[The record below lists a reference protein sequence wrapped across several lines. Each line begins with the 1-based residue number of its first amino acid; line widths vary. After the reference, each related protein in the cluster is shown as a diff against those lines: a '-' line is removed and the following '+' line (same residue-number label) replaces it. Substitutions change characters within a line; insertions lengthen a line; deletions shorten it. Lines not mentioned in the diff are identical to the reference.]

1 MCLRKIALALESLR
15 TKEWAG
21 ILYVKKAGQKI
32 LGEEHNL
39 YEGMKTGEKM
49 DCSNWQKP
57 STVGEATVKRSLAI
71 SNWGFY
77 YKEEL
82 EPKREKDMITF
93 SFYKGHSAQWEKW
106 CGGRQ
111 WILVSPLGGDLYN
124 LCEAW

>member
-1 MCLRKIALALESLR
+1 M
-15 TKEWAG
+15 
-21 ILYVKKAGQKI
+21 
-32 LGEEHNL
+32 
-39 YEGMKTGEKM
+39 
-49 DCSNWQKP
+49 
-57 STVGEATVKRSLAI
+57 KRSLAI
-71 SNWGFY
+71 SNCGFY
-77 YKEEL
+77 YKEEV